1 VSPARLAA
9 IVTLLTVSS
18 PLHAQQPAHDHS
30 AHQAAPAQAQPAA
43 PQPAQTP
50 MPTGHEHMMQMPP
63 APAAPAAPAA
73 QADAG
78 AKLTLDEVERLALA
92 RNPTLVQAGAQVDA
106 AKGRATQA
114 GLLPNPT
121 VGYAGEDLSAA
132 RSGAGAL
139 GDTVRGSHGF
149 FVEQTIPLGGKLAR
163 GRDLFTREAQQAD
176 ALVAAQRQ
184 RVLTAVRLAYR
195 DAVIAD
201 RRVAVRDSLA
211 RLAAEAVT
219 VSGQLFNV
227 GAADRPDTLEAD
239 IEARRAALALVDA
252 KNARVRVWRQLGA
265 LVGDPAFAPQ
275 PLAGTA
281 DDPLPALEHDE
292 ALGRLLRGSPE
303 LLAARAGVTRA
314 EAGLGFARREQAPDL
329 IVRAGSRY
337 DRERIEPD
345 LKPGGWGA
353 TVEAGVTLPIF
364 NRNQGGVATA
374 TAGIARAKADNRRL
388 ELDLA
393 SRAAE
398 AFEQYDTARQTVTLY
413 RQEILPRA
421 EEAYTLYRRNYEQ
434 MAGAYPQVLI
444 AQRTLFQVTDQ
455 YLDAIARAW
464 SAALRLDGFLL
475 DAGLESP
482 DRP

>member
-1 VSPARLAA
+1 
-9 IVTLLTVSS
+9 
-18 PLHAQQPAHDHS
+18 
-30 AHQAAPAQAQPAA
+30 
-43 PQPAQTP
+43 
-50 MPTGHEHMMQMPP
+50 MGHQMPP
-63 APAAPAAPAA
+63 APVAQPVQAPAPAQPDAAPSAQQPMPPGHEHMGHQMPAAPAVPATPVAATA

-78 AKLTLDEVERLALA
+78 PTLTQEEVEQLALA
-92 RNPTLVQAGAQVDA
+92 HNPTLVQAGAQVDA

-121 VGYAGEDLSAA
+121 VGYAGEDLSTA
-132 RSGAGAL
+132 RHGAGEL

-163 GRDLFTREAQQAD
+163 GRDVFTREAQQAD

-195 DAVIAD
+195 EAVVAD
-201 RRVAVRDSLA
+201 RRVAVRDQLA

-252 KNARVRVWRQLGA
+252 KNARLRVWRQLGA
-265 LVGDPAFAPQ
+265 LVGDPAFAPR

-281 DDPLPALEHDE
+281 DDPLPALEHGD
-292 ALGRLLRGSPE
+292 ALARLLRDSPE
-303 LLAARAGVTRA
+303 LLAARTGVTRA
-314 EAGLGFARREQAPDL
+314 EAGLDFAKREQAPDL
-329 IVRAGSRY
+329 VVRAGSRY

-345 LKPGGWGA
+345 LRPGGWGA
-353 TVEAGVTLPIF
+353 TIEAGVTLPIF
-364 NRNQGGVATA
+364 NRNQGGIATA
-374 TAGIARAKADNRRL
+374 TADIARAKADSRRL

-398 AFEQYDTARQTVTLY
+398 AFEQYDTARQTMMLY

-421 EEAYTLYRRNYEQ
+421 EEAYTLYRHNYEQ

-475 DAGLESP
+475 DAGLDAPE
-482 DRP
+482 RP